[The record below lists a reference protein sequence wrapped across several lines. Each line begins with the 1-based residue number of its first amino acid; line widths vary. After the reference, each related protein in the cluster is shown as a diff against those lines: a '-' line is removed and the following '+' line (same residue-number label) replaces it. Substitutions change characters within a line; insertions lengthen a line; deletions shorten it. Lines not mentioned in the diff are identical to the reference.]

1 MIKKS
6 LLLISTISLLNA
18 GSLQDWA
25 DQTFKQG
32 KYTQSEAQIKATQE
46 QELKE
51 ETNKP
56 DYSKATSLQDSVDM
70 MFNQGKYA
78 KKKPTSSNQDTNSK
92 EIIEESKNDY
102 SKASSLQDAVDMMFD
117 QGKYKK

>member
-1 MIKKS
+1 
-6 LLLISTISLLNA
+6 
-18 GSLQDWA
+18 
-25 DQTFKQG
+25 
-32 KYTQSEAQIKATQE
+32 
-46 QELKE
+46 
-51 ETNKP
+51 
-56 DYSKATSLQDSVDM
+56 

>member
-6 LLLISTISLLNA
+6 LLLISTVSLLNA
-18 GSLQDWA
+18 GALQDWA

-32 KYTQSEAQIKATQE
+32 NYKQTESEKKAAKAQE
-46 QELKE
+46 SKE
-51 ETNKP
+51 DSNKL
-56 DYSKATSLQDSVDM
+56 DYSKATSLQDAADM

-78 KKKPTSSNQDTNSK
+78 KKNTATTAQESNQQTIK
-92 EIIEESKNDY
+92 EEPKHDY
-102 SKASSLQDAVDMMFD
+102 TKATSLQDAVDMMFD